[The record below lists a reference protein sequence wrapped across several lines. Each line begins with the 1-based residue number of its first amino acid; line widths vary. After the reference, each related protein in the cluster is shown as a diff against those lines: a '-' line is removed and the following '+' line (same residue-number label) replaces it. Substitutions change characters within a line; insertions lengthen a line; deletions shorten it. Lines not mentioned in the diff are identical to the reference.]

1 MDHLR
6 IGTCRRL
13 ITVQSVTRTNPVTAA
28 TIAIDGIG
36 LWRCSRMGYHV
47 SFRIKA
53 IDTIVLNSQ
62 PGHPIIT
69 LAERG
74 HRTTN
79 LHILGGEAP
88 GRELGLM
95 LWQKQQTTLQTAH
108 PKVVLIILEQSPDIT
123 GVQVER
129 RTGIFVSAQFMRPLW
144 YPTETLAQR
153 SDKQIPFPVAEHCA
167 QLHILITKN
176 TQIDEIRQKLSATI
190 VQQTTLT
197 YHQHTALIIDECC
210 HRTVR

>member
-28 TIAIDGIG
+28 TVTIDGIG
-36 LWRCSRMGYHV
+36 LWRCSRMSNHI

-53 IDTIVLNSQ
+53 IDTIVLDSQ
-62 PGHPIIT
+62 PGHAIIT

-74 HRTTN
+74 HRTTD

-88 GRELGLM
+88 SRELRLM

-108 PKVVLIILEQSPDIT
+108 PKVVLIILEQGPDIT
-123 GVQVER
+123 GVQVEC
-129 RTGIFVSAQFMRPLW
+129 RTGIFVTVQFMRPLW
-144 YPTETLAQR
+144 YPTKTLAQR
-153 SDKQIPFPVAEHCA
+153 SDKQIPFPVAEYRA
-167 QLHILITKN
+167 QLHIFITKY
-176 TQIDEIRQKLSATI
+176 TQIDEIRQKLSTTI
-190 VQQTTLT
+190 IQQPTLT
-197 YHQHTALIIDECC
+197 HH
-210 HRTVR
+210 